1 MTRPALGFAIVAL
14 AIPAVVSAQPLG
26 TFRWQLQPYC
36 NVVSLTVTQVGAQY
50 RVEGTDDQC
59 GAGRDLASAIGMA
72 FQNPDGTIGFGLTI
86 VVAPGGAAVN
96 IDAEISLATLSGTWR
111 DSTGATGTF
120 AFRTGA
126 GTGGTPRPQP
136 GGGRAD
142 RDPAAWR
149 WQRRGRRLGGDG
161 DSGDR
166 ARCAHDVVPGQ
177 SRVPR
182 RSCSRHGVG

>member
-1 MTRPALGFAIVAL
+1 MAL

-136 GGGRAD
+136 GGAVPTAIRLLGDGSVVAGGSG
-142 RDPAAWR
+142 
-149 WQRRGRRLGGDG
+149 GRRFRRPGPV
-161 DSGDR
+161 
-166 ARCAHDVVPGQ
+166 CA
-177 SRVPR
+177 
-182 RSCSRHGVG
+182 